1 MNSQRAKYP
10 FAILTGLTLVGAL
23 AGCST
28 AADDT
33 ASTSTDTGT
42 TESTTAPDTADSTDT
57 GTSTGSYTDG
67 DYTESA
73 DYQSPNGTEEITV
86 DVTLAD
92 GVITAVT
99 VTGDGDNPNSKLY
112 QSKFAGGIADVVV
125 GKNIDDISVDKV
137 AGSSLT
143 SAGFNDAIDAIK
155 ADAAS

>member
-1 MNSQRAKYP
+1 MNAQRAKYP

-28 AADDT
+28 AADGDT
-33 ASTSTDTGT
+33 TPATDNGT
-42 TESTTAPDTADSTDT
+42 TESTTAPDSSEAATTT
-57 GTSTGSYTDG
+57 GTYTDG

-73 DYQSPNGTEEITV
+73 EYQSPNGTEEITV
-86 DVTLAD
+86 DLTLAD

-143 SAGFNDAIDAIK
+143 SAGFNDAVDAIK
-155 ADAAS
+155 ADAAG

>member
-1 MNSQRAKYP
+1 MNTQRAKYP
-10 FAILTGLTLVGAL
+10 FAILTGLTLAGAL

-33 ASTSTDTGT
+33 ASTTTDSG
-42 TESTTAPDTADSTDT
+42 EASSTTAPDSTDT
-57 GTSTGSYTDG
+57 TTTTGSYTDG

-73 DYQSPNGTEEITV
+73 EYQSPNGTEEITV

-143 SAGFNDAIDAIK
+143 SAGFNDAIEAIK